1 MYKRLLASS
10 QYRVPP
16 TGDVAA
22 YNGTTNLPAALDNAI
37 SAKLTINV
45 FCAVTDPSSLGVFK
59 FKVSPARVIV
69 LAEPDIVTLPKIS
82 TDPVTCNEPETIADP
97 VYGKVATFGANDA
110 DVAIRAKLAVAAF
123 DAVIA
128 AVAKVAN
135 VDVSALPCKDP
146 VKPDDA
152 AILPVRVT

>member
-1 MYKRLLASS
+1 M
-10 QYRVPP
+10 PP

-110 DVAIRAKLAVAAF
+110 DVAVDETA
-123 DAVIA
+123 DADA
-128 AVAKVAN
+128 T
-135 VDVSALPCKDP
+135 SATRTTTSPTPTTTTLFGSYYYGD
-146 VKPDDA
+146 
-152 AILPVRVT
+152 